1 MALTQVPG
9 DLVAGGAGSDSTLRA
24 GGLGGGGSG
33 AYTSAATGG
42 TVNTGGG
49 GGSGTN
55 VDTGSGLTGINRGA
69 DGGSGVVIIRYTGTA
84 QRASGGIVTI
94 TGGYVIHTF
103 NSSGTFI
110 A

>member
-1 MALTQVPG
+1 
-9 DLVAGGAGSDSTLRA
+9 
-24 GGLGGGGSG
+24 
-33 AYTSAATGG
+33 
-42 TVNTGGG
+42 
-49 GGSGTN
+49 
-55 VDTGSGLTGINRGA
+55 
-69 DGGSGVVIIRYTGTA
+69 VVIIRYTGTA